1 MFLGWKLAG
10 TRCRQ
15 EGLRAGRRSARYGE
29 VQEHRLPLCKRASS
43 TTRRMWWA
51 PTALLVLQYECT
63 RCKIEIS
70 DCTKMHFASMQP
82 AYARKMPEN
91 MYTRFPSP
99 SSSRDDL
106 ISLEIRR

>member
-51 PTALLVLQYECT
+51 PTALLVLQMYEIACLGSRMSLLQLWRSYT
-63 RCKIEIS
+63 EPRLQFH
-70 DCTKMHFASMQP
+70 TQR
-82 AYARKMPEN
+82 ARRMRIGL
-91 MYTRFPSP
+91 TS
-99 SSSRDDL
+99 
-106 ISLEIRR
+106 